1 MRNEFKRESLRL
13 ITNNGVFKTGL
24 GICGVGLGSL
34 INTALSETD
43 EKKGFDRRTR
53 IIFVVVSGVLMIG
66 GALMINAATYK
77 STMESDKDGL
87 SSLFVD
93 VLKKLP

>member
-13 ITNNGVFKTGL
+13 ITNNGVFNTGL
-24 GICGVGLGSL
+24 GIWGVGMGSL
-34 INTALSETD
+34 MATALSGSD
-43 EKKGFDRRTR
+43 EKKGLGQKTRT
-53 IIFVVVSGVLMIG
+53 ILAVVSGVLIIG
-66 GALMINAATYK
+66 GALMADAATYK
-77 STMESDKDGL
+77 STIVSDKGGL